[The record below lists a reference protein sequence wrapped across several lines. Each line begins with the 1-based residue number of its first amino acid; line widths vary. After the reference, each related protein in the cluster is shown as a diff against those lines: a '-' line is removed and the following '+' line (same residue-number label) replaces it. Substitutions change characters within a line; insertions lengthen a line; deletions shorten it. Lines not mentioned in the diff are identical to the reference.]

1 MAPQANLVKAGA
13 EGFDM
18 LDRVFGRPRTTDKH
32 FPRKQAEIITSKK
45 AAEIINSKKAAEI
58 YGGVLL
64 TDDSNG
70 KANRS
75 VTGLKN

>member
-1 MAPQANLVKAGA
+1 MSNMAPQAKLVKAGA

-45 AAEIINSKKAAEI
+45 AAEI

-64 TDDSNG
+64 TDYSYG

-75 VTGLKN
+75 GTGLKN

>member
-45 AAEIINSKKAAEI
+45 AAEI

-64 TDDSNG
+64 TDYSNG

-75 VTGLKN
+75 GTGLKN